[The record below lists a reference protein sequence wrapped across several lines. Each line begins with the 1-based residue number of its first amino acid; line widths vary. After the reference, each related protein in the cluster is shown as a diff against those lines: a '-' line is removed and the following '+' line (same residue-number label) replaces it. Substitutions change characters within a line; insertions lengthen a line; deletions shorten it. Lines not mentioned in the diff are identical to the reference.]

1 MRKTALITGIGGQ
14 DGAYLARLL
23 LKKGYRVVGL
33 SRRTT
38 ADNLARITDL
48 VGEPHERDAAV
59 EIVRGDM
66 TDAASL
72 LRILN
77 DARPDEIYN
86 LAGPSH
92 PRTGFDTPEHTAD
105 AAALGVV
112 RLLETVRLLRLD
124 DARIYQAGSSEM
136 FGDAPP
142 PQSETTP
149 FRPCSP
155 SGAAK
160 LYAYWL
166 VRSYRDG
173 YGMHASNGIL
183 FNHESPLRSRDF
195 ATRRITRAAA
205 RIAGGDREPLVL
217 GDLDAERDWGHARDY
232 VEGMW
237 RMLQQPEPDD
247 YVLATGRSATLREF
261 CSAAFR
267 AAGLLLA
274 WEGEGVEEV
283 GRDMTTGDVLVRV
296 DRIYYRPTDIRRLRG
311 DPTKAMSKLGWM
323 PRTGYEE
330 LAAEMTAHDLA
341 DLKAF
346 ADDPQAD
353 DDRASRLRRG
363 KIA

>member
-1 MRKTALITGIGGQ
+1 
-14 DGAYLARLL
+14 
-23 LKKGYRVVGL
+23 
-33 SRRTT
+33 
-38 ADNLARITDL
+38 
-48 VGEPHERDAAV
+48 
-59 EIVRGDM
+59 
-66 TDAASL
+66 

-77 DARPDEIYN
+77 ETRPDEIYN
-86 LAGPSH
+86 LAGQSH
-92 PRTGFDTPEHTAD
+92 PRTGFDSPEHTAD
-105 AAALGVV
+105 VTALGAL
-112 RLLETVRLLRLD
+112 RLLETVRLLGLD

-142 PQSETTP
+142 PQSEATP

-160 LYAYWL
+160 LHAYWL

-205 RIAGGDREPLVL
+205 RVAAGDREALVL
-217 GDLDAERDWGHARDY
+217 GDLDVERDWGHARDY

-247 YVLATGRSATLREF
+247 YVLATGRSATIRDF
-261 CSAAFR
+261 CNAAFR
-267 AAGLLLA
+267 AAGILLA
-274 WEGEGVEEV
+274 WEGEGLEEV

-296 DRIYYRPTDIRRLRG
+296 DRVYFRPVDARRLRG

-330 LAAEMTAHDLA
+330 VAAEMTAHDLA

-346 ADDPQAD
+346 ADDAEDAGGRPR
-353 DDRASRLRRG
+353 RARLGR
-363 KIA
+363 IA